1 MFPLDT
7 PRSDWILSGHEMTA
21 RKIDN
26 GLDVGTATVKVFLHA
41 GADIRQDFLCIA
53 EITMSDSLLAIDE
66 FE

>member
-26 GLDVGTATVKVFLHA
+26 ALDVGTATVKIFLHA
-41 GADIRQDFLCIA
+41 GVDVRQYFLCA
-53 EITMSDSLLAIDE
+53 VEIPMSDRLLAINE